1 MFNFLKKKAPKIK
14 GVYVLTF
21 TAETMD
27 DDALNPVLNIAA
39 TMLHEKHT
47 SFANLWDAAN
57 EETLMKSGNYLY
69 NADMHNPQTMQV
81 AMDTWL
87 IGQHD
92 VKFEPEFGENFFPH
106 AMRDPQGRENYF
118 LYYFDV
124 EETSGKKKGSLID
137 MFE

>member
-1 MFNFLKKKAPKIK
+1 MFNFGKKKAPKVN

-21 TAETMD
+21 TAEKMTD
-27 DDALNPVLNIAA
+27 ETLNPVLKIAI
-39 TMLHEKHT
+39 
-47 SFANLWDAAN
+47 D
-57 EETLMKSGNYLY
+57 TLQKKYERFTALIEAVDEDTPKRSGNYLH
-69 NADMHNPQTMQV
+69 NAEMHNPQTMQI

-87 IGQHD
+87 IGQHS
-92 VKFEPEFGENFFPH
+92 VTFSPEFGENFFPH

-124 EETSGKKKGSLID
+124 EEEVPPKKFSLID

>member
-1 MFNFLKKKAPKIK
+1 MFNFLKKKTPKIK

-27 DDALNPVLNIAA
+27 DETLNPVLGIA
-39 TMLHEKHT
+39 TEMLQKKHDP
-47 SFANLWDAAN
+47 FGKLWDAIDD
-57 EETLMKSGNYLY
+57 ETLKRSGNYLY

-118 LYYFDV
+118 LYYFELAEDV
-124 EETSGKKKGSLID
+124 SKKKSSLID

>member
-1 MFNFLKKKAPKIK
+1 MFNFFKKKNPKVH

-21 TAETMD
+21 TAESMD
-27 DDALNPVLNIAA
+27 DETLNPVLEIAA
-39 TMLHEKHT
+39 NMLREKHK
-47 SFANLWDAAN
+47 SFAKLWEVID
-57 EETLMKSGNYLY
+57 EETLMKSGNHPY
-69 NADMHNPQTMQV
+69 NPDMHNPQTMQL

-92 VKFEPEFGENFFPH
+92 VKFEPEFGETFFPH

-124 EETSGKKKGSLID
+124 ELPPPPKKISLID